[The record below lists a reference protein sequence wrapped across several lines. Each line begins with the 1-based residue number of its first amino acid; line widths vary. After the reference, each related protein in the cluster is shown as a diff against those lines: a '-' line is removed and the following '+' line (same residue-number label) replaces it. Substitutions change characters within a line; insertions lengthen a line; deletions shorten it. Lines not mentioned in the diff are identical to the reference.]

1 MRTIEQT
8 EQPSRLA
15 RIAAFVALAAFLSAC
30 GEPQLILP
38 GEREGLRAILQ
49 DPDPDVP
56 VENLTQPISLGAQIN
71 NVDWAQFWGSPADR
85 VAHPALGSNLTLQWR
100 TNIGAGNSRRQRIS
114 ADPVVGGGRI
124 YTLDAGALITALNP
138 AGQVLWQK
146 DLAPS
151 IDGADE
157 ATGGGLS
164 YSDGRLYVGL
174 GFGTLSVLNAAD
186 GSLVWQQ
193 ELEATASG
201 APTVSGDLVYIAAGD
216 NTGWALNKETGR
228 VEWQVG
234 TIEDVRNV
242 LGAPA
247 PVLTSDL
254 AIFAFG
260 SGDVQAVFRR
270 GGLRRWD
277 ASILGERRG
286 FALSKVGDITAPPV
300 VDGDQTYVGNLSGRV
315 IALTT
320 GGGKRIWTA
329 QEGAAGPIWPAG
341 DSLFLV
347 TDRNELVRL
356 SKEDGARIWGVRL
369 PNFVSDRPKR
379 QAEVFAHFGPIVA
392 GGRVVLTSS
401 DGVMRSFDPTD
412 GTLLSSVE
420 IPSGAAATPAVAGGT
435 LYVLNAKGELLA
447 YR

>member
-8 EQPSRLA
+8 EQSGRVTRILA
-15 RIAAFVALAAFLSAC
+15 LVLGAALLTAC
-30 GEPQLILP
+30 SEPQLILP
-38 GEREGLRAILQ
+38 GEREGLRAVLQ
-49 DPDPDVP
+49 DPEADEA
-56 VENLTQPISLGAQIN
+56 VENLTLPISLGAQEN
-71 NVDWAQFWGSPADR
+71 NANWAQFWGSPAER
-85 VAHPALGSNLTLQWR
+85 VSHPALGANLTLQWR
-100 TNIGAGNSRRQRIS
+100 ANIGAGNSRRQRIS

-124 YTLDAGALITALNP
+124 YTLDAGALITALSP
-138 AGQVLWQK
+138 SGSVLWQQ

-157 ATGGGLS
+157 ATGGGLA
-164 YSDGRLYVGL
+164 YSEGRLYVGL
-174 GFGTLSVLNAAD
+174 GFGTLSVLDATD
-186 GSLVWQQ
+186 GSLIWQQ

-234 TIEDVRNV
+234 SIEDVRNV

-300 VDGDQTYVGNLSGRV
+300 VDGDRTYVGNLSGRV

-320 GGGKRIWTA
+320 DGGKRIWTA

-401 DGVMRSFDPTD
+401 DGVIRSFDPTD

-420 IPSGAAATPAVAGGT
+420 IPSGAAATPAIAGGT